1 MALGESGP
9 QFPKASGS
17 CKKGDSV
24 GYASTVRIL
33 PLATDLL
40 TAPLSVLQE
49 SYGGSQGVGSSG
61 RSIVPSGKDSSGSFA
76 LSLLPMSSGAKS
88 TLLASFAPWL

>member
-24 GYASTVRIL
+24 GYASTARML
-33 PLATDLL
+33 ALATDLL

-49 SYGGSQGVGSSG
+49 SYGGSQGVASNG
-61 RSIVPSGKDSSGSFA
+61 RSIVPRGKDPNGSFA
-76 LSLLPMSSGAKS
+76 PSLLPISSGPKS